1 VEKSWFSDTLAS
13 SLQPLMS
20 RARRI
25 RRQQKESAEPAA
37 PFPPRETPVPRAG
50 WLLGAAFLLPNLGA
64 LGCRFV
70 LDDLPLIVENE
81 KLHSLGNIVAIL
93 RSGYWPDRA
102 GISAYR
108 PLSQIAWAAL
118 WSAGGGRPFLFHLFG
133 LLLGLAA
140 VLLAYRFLVQ
150 LQAPPR
156 TAFTA
161 ALLFA
166 LFPIHTEA
174 TTSVVGS
181 AELLAAAFGFGAVL
195 VYAGGRRIA
204 ALALFALAVFSK
216 ESAAAFAALP
226 LALPALRPAGVVPAA
241 EQGGH
246 AGSPLRRDLATAAA
260 AAAIIGAALLAHRA
274 ISRTGFVPPIDN
286 PMALLDPARRVLSAL
301 WVQCLY
307 IFKTV
312 LPIWLS
318 ADYSYKQIPLVMSL
332 DDGRAWA
339 GLGLVAAAGL
349 AAWRYRQ
356 LRPAVLVY
364 AILFSAT
371 ANVLFPIGTM
381 MGERLAYAPGI
392 GLALLLAMPLARMRQ
407 WKAVLI
413 AVAVLYGG
421 RTVVRNLDWR
431 NPEVFYTRLLDTSP
445 ASAKSHYF
453 YGILLSSRGDDN
465 GAVATYDRAIAI
477 FPAYSEAYHNR
488 GNALARLGRREEAA
502 ESYAACLRFDP
513 GHVGAAANLATLRA
527 GLPLSPPRKRL

>member
-1 VEKSWFSDTLAS
+1 ML
-13 SLQPLMS
+13 
-20 RARRI
+20 
-25 RRQQKESAEPAA
+25 
-37 PFPPRETPVPRAG
+37 RAG
-50 WLLGAAFLLPNLGA
+50 WLLGAAFLLPNMGA

-81 KLHSLGNIVAIL
+81 KLHSLGNIVAICK
-93 RSGYWPDRA
+93 SGYWPDRA

-108 PLSQIAWAAL
+108 PVSQTAWAAL
-118 WSAGGGRPFLFHLFG
+118 WSAGGGHPFLFHLFG
-133 LLLGLAA
+133 LLLGLAV
-140 VLLAYRFLVQ
+140 VLLAYRFLIK

-156 TAFTA
+156 AAFIA
-161 ALLFA
+161 AVLFA
-166 LFPIHTEA
+166 SFPIHTEA

-181 AELLAAAFGFGAVL
+181 AELLAAAFGFFSL
-195 VYAGGRRIA
+195 LLYSGGRPIA

-226 LALPALRPAGVVPAA
+226 LVFPALRPAGIVPPASRRPPPQAA
-241 EQGGH
+241 ERRWVAGGTP
-246 AGSPLRRDLATAAA
+246 AVQRLYRDLATAAA
-260 AAAIIGAALLAHRA
+260 AAAIIGAALLAHRGV
-274 ISRTGFVPPIDN
+274 SRTGFIPPIDN

-349 AAWRYRQ
+349 AAWRSRQ
-356 LRPAVLVY
+356 LRPAVLAY

-381 MGERLAYAPGI
+381 MGERLAYTPSI
-392 GLALLLAMPLARMRQ
+392 GMALLLAIPLARRPQ
-407 WKAVLI
+407 WKAVVLAIVLI
-413 AVAVLYGG
+413 YGG
-421 RTVVRNLDWR
+421 RTVARNLDWR
-431 NPEVFYTRLLDTSP
+431 NPEVFYAKLIDTSP
-445 ASAKSHYF
+445 SSAKSHYF
-453 YGILLSSRGDDN
+453 YGILLSSRGDDG
-465 GAVATYDRAIAI
+465 GAVAAYDRAIAI

-488 GNALARLGRREEAA
+488 GNALARLGRRQEAA

-513 GHVGAAANLATLRA
+513 GHAGAAANLAALRA

>member
-1 VEKSWFSDTLAS
+1 
-13 SLQPLMS
+13 MS

-25 RRQQKESAEPAA
+25 RKQQKEGTKPAA
-37 PFPPRETPVPRAG
+37 PPLPRETPVVRAG

-81 KLHSLGNIVAIL
+81 KLHSLGNIVAIC

-108 PLSQIAWAAL
+108 PVSQIAWAAL
-118 WSAGGGRPFLFHLFG
+118 WSAGAGHPFLFHLFG
-133 LLLGLAA
+133 LLLGLAV
-140 VLLAYRFLVQ
+140 VLLAYRVLVQ
-150 LQAPPR
+150 IQAPPR

-161 ALLFA
+161 AVLFA

-181 AELLAAAFGFGAVL
+181 AELLAAVFGLGSL
-195 VYAGGRRIA
+195 LLYAGGRRIA

-226 LALPALRPAGVVPAA
+226 LALPALRPAGIVPPA
-241 EQGGH
+241 
-246 AGSPLRRDLATAAA
+246 SRRRRDLATAAV
-260 AAAIIGAALLAHRA
+260 AAAIIGSALLAHRG

-318 ADYSYKQIPLVMSL
+318 ADYSYKQIPLVMSF

-339 GLGLVAAAGL
+339 GLGLVAAASL

-356 LRPAVLVY
+356 LRPAVLAY

-381 MGERLAYAPGI
+381 MGERLAYTPGI
-392 GLALLLAMPLARMRQ
+392 GLALLFAMPLARMRQ

-413 AVAVLYGG
+413 AVALIYGG

-513 GHVGAAANLATLRA
+513 GHTGAAANLATLRA

>member
-1 VEKSWFSDTLAS
+1 MA
-13 SLQPLMS
+13 
-20 RARRI
+20 
-25 RRQQKESAEPAA
+25 
-37 PFPPRETPVPRAG
+37 RAG

-81 KLHSLGNIVAIL
+81 KLHSLANIVAIL

-108 PLSQIAWAAL
+108 PVSQIAWAAL
-118 WSAGGGRPFLFHLFG
+118 WSAGGGHPFLFHLFG
-133 LLLGLAA
+133 LLLGLAV
-140 VLLAYRFLVQ
+140 VLLAYRVLVQ

-156 TAFTA
+156 TAFIA

-181 AELLAAAFGFGAVL
+181 AELLAAAFGLASL
-195 VYAGGRRIA
+195 LLYSGGRRIG

-226 LALPALRPAGVVPAA
+226 LALPALRPAGIVPPASRLPDSGRQPQQAA
-241 EQGGH
+241 ERHRVSGGTHGKPGQAPPVQQGDH
-246 AGSPLRRDLATAAA
+246 RGSPLPRDLATAAA
-260 AAAIIGAALLAHRA
+260 AAAIIGAALLAHRG

-312 LPIWLS
+312 LPVWLS

-381 MGERLAYAPGI
+381 MGERLAYTPGI

-413 AVAVLYGG
+413 AVALLYGG

-465 GAVATYDRAIAI
+465 GAVAAYDRAIAI

-488 GNALARLGRREEAA
+488 GNALARLGRRQEAA

>member
-1 VEKSWFSDTLAS
+1 
-13 SLQPLMS
+13 
-20 RARRI
+20 
-25 RRQQKESAEPAA
+25 
-37 PFPPRETPVPRAG
+37 VPRAG

-81 KLHSLGNIVAIL
+81 KLHSLGNIVAICK
-93 RSGYWPDRA
+93 SGYWPDRA

-108 PLSQIAWAAL
+108 PVSQTAWAAL
-118 WSAGGGRPFLFHLFG
+118 WSAGGGHPFLFHLFG
-133 LLLGLAA
+133 LLLGLAV
-140 VLLAYRFLVQ
+140 VLLAYRFLIK

-156 TAFTA
+156 AAFIA

-166 LFPIHTEA
+166 SFPIHAEA

-181 AELLAAAFGFGAVL
+181 AELLAAAFGFFSL
-195 VYAGGRRIA
+195 LLYSGGRPIA

-226 LALPALRPAGVVPAA
+226 LVFPALRPAGIVPPAPRRPPPQAA
-241 EQGGH
+241 ERHWVAGGTPVQQGDH
-246 AGSPLRRDLATAAA
+246 AGSPLRRDLAMAAA
-260 AAAIIGAALLAHRA
+260 AAAIIGAALLAHRGV
-274 ISRTGFVPPIDN
+274 SRTGFIPPIDN

-339 GLGLVAAAGL
+339 GLGLAVAAGL
-349 AAWRYRQ
+349 AAWRYKQ
-356 LRPAVLVY
+356 LRPAVLAY

-381 MGERLAYAPGI
+381 MGERLAYTPSI

-407 WKAVLI
+407 WKAVVLAIVLI
-413 AVAVLYGG
+413 YGG

-431 NPEVFYTRLLDTSP
+431 NPEVFYAKLIDTSP

-453 YGILLSSRGDDN
+453 YGILLSSRGDDD
-465 GAVATYDRAIAI
+465 GAVAAYDRAIAI

-488 GNALARLGRREEAA
+488 GNALARLGRRQEAA

-513 GHVGAAANLATLRA
+513 GHAGAAANLATLRA